1 MKRTFAL
8 AGATALLVLPLAACG
23 DDGGDTDGNGGQGTT
38 LTVFAAASLTKPF
51 EQLEKTFEDAH
62 PGVDVK
68 LSFGGSSDL
77 VAQIT
82 DGAAADVFASAD
94 TKNMDKL
101 TSADLA
107 AGTPAEFATNTLVIA
122 VPPGNPGKV
131 SGLADLAKDDL
142 DVVVCAPEVPCGSA
156 AEQVAEKAG
165 VRLAPDSEEQ
175 SVTDVLGK
183 IEAGEGDAGL
193 VYVTDVEAA
202 GDKVEGLEFPEA
214 AEVVNHYPIV
224 AVKDSAHADLAQQW
238 IDLVLG
244 DGQAVLTAAGFG
256 PPAS

>member
-8 AGATALLVLPLAACG
+8 AGATALLALPLAACG
-23 DDGGDTDGNGGQGTT
+23 DDGGDTDGDGGQDTT

-156 AEQVAEKAG
+156 SEQVAEKAG